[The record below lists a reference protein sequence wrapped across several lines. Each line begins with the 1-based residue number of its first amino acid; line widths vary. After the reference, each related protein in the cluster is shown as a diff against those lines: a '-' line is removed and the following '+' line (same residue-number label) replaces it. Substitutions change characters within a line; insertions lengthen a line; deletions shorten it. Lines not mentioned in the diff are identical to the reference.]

1 MNKMMTVTCAFCLG
15 AIFVLMYLQ
24 IEGRREAWIVIMSY
38 GAGIAT
44 VLLAAIDHIIPKEN
58 EE

>member
-15 AIFVLMYLQ
+15 AIFVLMCLQ
-24 IEGRREAWIVIMSY
+24 LEGRREAMIFILSY

-44 VLLAAIDHIIPKEN
+44 VLLAAIDHIFPRRTFK
-58 EE
+58 